1 VEEIATFFR
10 ESPKT
15 RLIRCGM
22 PGALGVLDF
31 EVRKERGFNEMTLK
45 DAVALSCLQPVSGDT
60 RAARLLKE
68 LVDGP
73 PGLPFEP
80 AVGELIAQLAD
91 RLGIPPAEQPA
102 AITSARAW
110 ADRALARA
118 EKTGLSA
125 IPYADPRY
133 PPWLKQIVDPPSV
146 LWVRGSLP
154 DLERPAVAVVG
165 SRHATPTGLALGRQL
180 GEGLAEAG
188 LLVVSGL
195 ARGVD
200 GVSHEGALAVG
211 GKTLGVLGCGADV
224 IYPAEHR
231 DLTARVAASGG
242 VISELPPGTTPQP
255 HYFPL
260 RNRII
265 AGLSRAV
272 VVIEA
277 GERSGSLIT
286 ARMALE
292 QGRDVLAVPGNVLSG
307 RNRGCHALI
316 KNGARL
322 VETVGDVLD
331 ELGWARAGSN
341 QALVDGKPLGDSPLD
356 SVLES
361 KMAAGET
368 YDADGLVAV
377 TGWATS
383 HLLAELAALEIQ
395 GRLVRVP
402 GGWIR
407 RAGRQC

>member
-1 VEEIATFFR
+1 
-10 ESPKT
+10 
-15 RLIRCGM
+15 
-22 PGALGVLDF
+22 
-31 EVRKERGFNEMTLK
+31 MTLF
-45 DAVALSCLQPVSGDT
+45 DVVTLSCLQPASGES

-68 LVDGP
+68 ILDAP
-73 PGLPFEP
+73 PGLPFN
-80 AVGELIAQLAD
+80 AGANDVVHQLAD
-91 RLGIPPAEQPA
+91 RLQIPPAEQPGVVRG
-102 AITSARAW
+102 ARDW
-110 ADRALARA
+110 ADKALTRAVKA
-118 EKTGLSA
+118 GLTPLP
-125 IPYADPRY
+125 ITDERY
-133 PPWLKQIVDPPSV
+133 PPWLRQIVDPPIV
-146 LWVRGSLP
+146 LWISGELP
-154 DLERPAVAVVG
+154 DLSRPAVAVVG

-200 GVSHEGALAVG
+200 GVSHEGALSIG

-242 VISELPPGTTPQP
+242 VISELVPGTTPQP

-265 AGLSRAV
+265 SGLSQAV

-277 GERSGSLIT
+277 GDRSGSLIT

-292 QGRDVLAVPGNVLSG
+292 QGREVLAVPGNVLSG

-316 KNGARL
+316 KDGARL

-331 ELGWARAGSN
+331 ELGWVRAGKK
-341 QALVDGKPLGDSPLD
+341 DGKSLEDST
-356 SVLES
+356 LESTLAS

-368 YDADGLVAV
+368 YDADGLARL
-377 TGWATS
+377 TGWSAS
-383 HLLAELAALEIQ
+383 QLLAELAALEIQ
-395 GRLVRVP
+395 GHVLRVP

-407 RAGRQC
+407 RPSR

>member
-1 VEEIATFFR
+1 ME
-10 ESPKT
+10 
-15 RLIRCGM
+15 L
-22 PGALGVLDF
+22 L
-31 EVRKERGFNEMTLK
+31 
-45 DAVALSCLQPVSGDT
+45 DAVALSCLQPVSGET
-60 RAARLLKE
+60 RPARLLKE

-80 AVGELIAQLAD
+80 VGGDLIHQLAG
-91 RLGIPPAEQPA
+91 RLGIPPEEQPG
-102 AITSARAW
+102 AINSAREW
-110 ADRALARA
+110 AHKALARA
-118 EKTGLSA
+118 EKAALTPL
-125 IPYADPRY
+125 PLADPRY
-133 PPWLKQIVDPPSV
+133 PPWLKQIVDPPIV
-146 LWVRGSLP
+146 LWVKGALP
-154 DLERPAVAVVG
+154 DVTMPAVAVVG

-224 IYPAEHR
+224 VYPSEHR
-231 DLTARVAASGG
+231 DLTSRVAVSGG
-242 VISELPPGTTPQP
+242 VLSELPPGTTPQP

-277 GERSGSLIT
+277 GDRSGSLIT

-316 KNGARL
+316 KDGARL
-322 VETVGDVLD
+322 VETVGDVLE
-331 ELGWARAGSN
+331 ELGWAKAGN
-341 QALVDGKPLGDSPLD
+341 PEANRCAKALENSTLGAL
-356 SVLES
+356 LEAR
-361 KMAAGET
+361 MLAGET
-368 YDADGLVAV
+368 YDADSLAGLM
-377 TGWATS
+377 GWAPS
-383 HLLAELAALEIQ
+383 QLLAELAALEIH

-402 GGWIR
+402 GGWAR
-407 RAGRQC
+407 RTGRQC

>member
-1 VEEIATFFR
+1 
-10 ESPKT
+10 
-15 RLIRCGM
+15 
-22 PGALGVLDF
+22 
-31 EVRKERGFNEMTLK
+31 MTLH
-45 DAVALSCLQPVSGDT
+45 DAVALSCLQPASGNT

-68 LVDGP
+68 LLDGP
-73 PGLPFEP
+73 PTLPFEP
-80 AVGELIAQLAD
+80 ASGDVIRLLAE
-91 RLGIPPAEQPA
+91 RLGIPPDEQPG
-102 AITSARAW
+102 AITAAHAW
-110 ADRALARA
+110 ADRALERA
-118 EKTGLSA
+118 GKAAL
-125 IPYADPRY
+125 IPLIITDPRY
-133 PPWLKQIVDPPSV
+133 PPWLRQIVDPPIV
-146 LWVRGSLP
+146 LWVKGSLP
-154 DLERPAVAVVG
+154 DLTLPAVAVVG

-211 GKTLGVLGCGADV
+211 GKTLAVLGCGADV

-231 DLTARVAASGG
+231 ELTTRVAASGG
-242 VISELPPGTTPQP
+242 VISELLPGITPQP

-277 GERSGSLIT
+277 GDRSGSLIT

-292 QGRDVLAVPGNVLSG
+292 QGREVLAVPGNVLSG

-316 KNGARL
+316 KDGARL

-331 ELGWARAGSN
+331 ELGWVRSGEHQGKEDDKSPENNTLGSI
-341 QALVDGKPLGDSPLD
+341 
-356 SVLES
+356 LES

-368 YDADGLVAV
+368 YDADSLATV

-383 HLLAELAALEIQ
+383 QLLAELAALEIS
-395 GRLVRVP
+395 GRLVRVA
-402 GGWIR
+402 GGWTR
-407 RAGRQC
+407 RTGRQC

>member
-1 VEEIATFFR
+1 
-10 ESPKT
+10 
-15 RLIRCGM
+15 
-22 PGALGVLDF
+22 
-31 EVRKERGFNEMTLK
+31 MTLI
-45 DAVALSCLQPVSGDT
+45 DAVALSCLQPVSGDS
-60 RAARLLKE
+60 RAARLLKD

-73 PGLPFEP
+73 FLLPFEP
-80 AVGELIAQLAD
+80 ASGDLIHQLSD
-91 RLGIPPAEQPA
+91 RLQIPLAEQPA
-102 AITSARAW
+102 AIATARAW
-110 ADRALARA
+110 ADRALERA
-118 EKTGLSA
+118 AKTGLTP
-125 IPYADPRY
+125 IPVHDERY
-133 PPWLKQIVDPPSV
+133 PPWLRQIVDPPIV
-146 LWVRGSLP
+146 IWVNGVLP
-154 DLERPAVAVVG
+154 DPMQTAVAVVG

-200 GVSHEGALAVG
+200 GVSHEGALAAG

-242 VISELPPGTTPQP
+242 VVSELLPGTTPKPQ
-255 HYFPL
+255 YFPL

-277 GERSGSLIT
+277 GFQSGSLIT

-316 KNGARL
+316 KDGARL
-322 VETVGDVLD
+322 VETVGDVLE
-331 ELGWARAGSN
+331 ELGWAHA
-341 QALVDGKPLGDSPLD
+341 GDSRPGNGDKLLKI
-356 SVLES
+356 SALES

-368 YDADGLVAV
+368 YDADGLAAI
-377 TGWATS
+377 TGWAPS
-383 HLLAELAALEIQ
+383 QLLAELATLEIN

-402 GGWIR
+402 GGWTR
-407 RAGRQC
+407 LAGRQC